1 MTTISRVRVVLY
13 CLFAGIVGMVIGSRA
28 WNAYTR
34 PPGVSAAPAA
44 SPVFAGAQGSFAP
57 IVDRDLPAVVNVS
70 SSKVVRGYGYP
81 SQMSP
86 FPMNPLFRQFFGDD
100 FGSQQQYRGMPGGGG
115 RQTQR
120 SLGSGVIVKP
130 DGYIITNN
138 HVIDGA
144 TDVRVTLLDKREF
157 KARVIGADSKTDIA
171 VLKIDAKDLPVLPW
185 GDSSKVRVGDVVLA
199 MGEPFGIGQSVTMGI
214 ISAKGRS
221 NITEIGGYG
230 DFIQTD
236 AAINQGNSGGALVD
250 MRGELIGINTAIL
263 THGGGGNE
271 GVGFAVPVNMAHS
284 VMDQV
289 ISHGKVVRGYMGVIP
304 QDITT
309 AMAESLHLT
318 DTRGVLMSD
327 VSAGSPAA
335 QAGIQRGDV
344 VLELDGERVENS
356 SQLRTRISMLA
367 PGTSVRVKF
376 LRDGAER
383 NVTVKLAEVPAD
395 GGAAPRTNGGRYF
408 NQNPGNQNPENQDPG
423 NPNPG
428 GQNPGQGFSHSQ
440 DPGSYR
446 GQGGGYRGAPSPG
459 YDRNDQ
465 GSALAGVSV
474 QNLDSQTARQ
484 LRLPAATRGVVV
496 TDVAQGTPAWM
507 SGLQPGDLVQEVDH
521 ARVNTTNDFDR
532 ALRRAPGHTVLL
544 LVNRQGGTV
553 YLAVAPR

>member
-1 MTTISRVRVVLY
+1 MALSRVRIALY
-13 CLFAGIVGMVIGSRA
+13 CLLAGIVGMVIGSRA

-34 PPGVSAAPAA
+34 PQAVAAAPAA
-44 SPVFAGAQGSFAP
+44 APVAVQMQGSFAP

-70 SSKVVRGYGYP
+70 SSKVVRGYGYGA
-81 SQMSP
+81 SP
-86 FPMNPLFRQFFGDD
+86 FTMDPFFRQFFGDD
-100 FGSQQQYRGMPGGGG
+100 FGGQQGYRGMPGGG
-115 RQTQR
+115 RATQK

-171 VLKIDAKDLPVLPW
+171 VLKIDARDLPVLPW
-185 GDSSKVRVGDVVLA
+185 GDSNKVRVGDVVLA
-199 MGEPFGIGQSVTMGI
+199 MGEPFGLGQSVTMGI

-263 THGGGGNE
+263 TRGGGGNE

-289 ISHGKVVRGYMGVIP
+289 ISHGKVVRGYLGVVP
-304 QDITT
+304 QDITA

-318 DTRGVLMSD
+318 DTRGALVGD
-327 VSAGSPAA
+327 VPAGSPAA

-344 VLELDGERVENS
+344 ILELDGQRVENS
-356 SQLRTRISMLA
+356 NQLRSRVSGMA
-367 PGTSVRVKF
+367 PGTDVRVKF
-376 LRDGAER
+376 LHDGAEK
-383 NVTVKLAEVPAD
+383 NVTVKLGELPAD
-395 GGAAPRTNGGRYF
+395 GGPAPAPRANPPGRYY
-408 NQNPGNQNPENQDPG
+408 NPPPD
-423 NPNPG
+423 
-428 GQNPGQGFSHSQ
+428 QGYSHSQ
-440 DPGSYR
+440 DPGRYR
-446 GQGGGYRGAPSPG
+446 GSQGYLPGRGYAPQGDQYSGPDRGSG
-459 YDRNDQ
+459 
-465 GSALAGVSV
+465 LEGVAV
-474 QNLDSQTARQ
+474 QNLDAQTARQ
-484 LRLPAATRGVVV
+484 LRLPPMTRGVVV
-496 TDVAQGTPAWM
+496 TDVTPGTMAAAAGM
-507 SGLQPGDLVQEVDH
+507 QPGDLIQEVDH
-521 ARVNTTNDFDR
+521 ARVNSTHDFDR

-544 LVNRQGGTV
+544 LVNRQGGTI
-553 YLAVAPR
+553 YLAVEPR

>member
-1 MTTISRVRVVLY
+1 MTISRVRMAVY
-13 CLFAGIVGMVIGSRA
+13 CLLAGIVGVAIGSRA

-34 PPGVSAAPAA
+34 PQGVAAAPAA
-44 SPVFAGAQGSFAP
+44 APTAVQMQGSFAP

-70 SSKVVRGYGYP
+70 SSKAVRGYGGYG

-86 FPMNPLFRQFFGDD
+86 MMDPFFRQFFGDD
-100 FGSQQQYRGMPGGGG
+100 FGGQQQYRGMPGG

-185 GDSSKVRVGDVVLA
+185 GDANKVRVGDVVLA
-199 MGEPFGIGQSVTMGI
+199 MGQPFGIGQSVTMGI

-289 ISHGKVVRGYMGVIP
+289 ISHGKVVRGYMGVVP
-304 QDITT
+304 QDITS

-318 DTRGVLMSD
+318 DTRGVLMGD
-327 VSAGSPAA
+327 VTTGSPAA

-344 VLELDGERVENS
+344 ILELDGQRVENS
-356 SQLRTRISMLA
+356 NQLRTRVSMLA
-367 PGTSVRVKF
+367 PGTQVHVKF
-376 LRDGAER
+376 LHDGAEQ
-383 NVTVKLAEVPAD
+383 NVTVTLAEVPAD
-395 GGAAPRTNGGRYF
+395 AGAAPRPNGGGRNYY
-408 NQNPGNQNPENQDPG
+408 QSPG
-423 NPNPG
+423 
-428 GQNPGQGFSHSQ
+428 
-440 DPGSYR
+440 R
-446 GQGGGYRGAPSPG
+446 GQGQGYGGHSSNPGDYRGSGQG
-459 YDRNDQ
+459 YARGPYRGDDQ
-465 GSALAGVSV
+465 SNGLDGVTV
-474 QNLDSQTARQ
+474 QNLDVQSARQ
-484 LRLPAATRGVVV
+484 LRLSPMTRGVVV
-496 TDVAQGTPAWM
+496 TDVAQGTPAGM
-507 SGLQPGDLVQEVDH
+507 SGLQPGDLIQEVDH
-521 ARVNTTNDFDR
+521 TRVSTTNDYDR
-532 ALRRAPGHTVLL
+532 ALRRSPGHTVLL
-544 LVNRQGGTV
+544 LVNRQGSTI
-553 YLAVAPR
+553 YLAVQPR

>member
-1 MTTISRVRVVLY
+1 MPLSRVRIALY
-13 CLFAGIVGMVIGSRA
+13 CLLAGVVGMVIGSRA
-28 WNAYTR
+28 WNSYTR
-34 PPGVSAAPAA
+34 PQEVAAAPAA
-44 SPVFAGAQGSFAP
+44 APPAVQMQGSFAP

-70 SSKVVRGYGYP
+70 SSKVVRGYGYGG
-81 SQMSP
+81 SP
-86 FPMNPLFRQFFGDD
+86 MMDPFFRQFFGDD
-100 FGSQQQYRGMPGGGG
+100 FGGQYRGMPGGGG
-115 RQTQR
+115 RATQK
-120 SLGSGVIVKP
+120 SLGSGVIVKA

-144 TDVRVTLLDKREF
+144 TDVRVTLLDKRDF

-185 GDSSKVRVGDVVLA
+185 GDSNKVRVGDVVLA

-289 ISHGKVVRGYMGVIP
+289 ISHGKVVRGYLGVVP
-304 QDITT
+304 QDITS

-318 DTRGVLMSD
+318 DTRGALVGD
-327 VSAGSPAA
+327 VPSGPAA

-344 VLELDGERVENS
+344 ILELDGQRVENS
-356 SQLRTRISMLA
+356 NQLRSRISGMA
-367 PGTSVRVKF
+367 PGTDVHVKF
-376 LRDGAER
+376 LHDGAEK
-383 NVTVKLAEVPAD
+383 NVTVKLGEMPAD
-395 GGAAPRTNGGRYF
+395 GGGAPAPGRQYPGRQY
-408 NQNPGNQNPENQDPG
+408 NQPPD
-423 NPNPG
+423 
-428 GQNPGQGFSHSQ
+428 QGYSHSQ
-440 DPGSYR
+440 DPGRYR
-446 GQGGGYRGAPSPG
+446 GSQGYLPGGGGYGPQGGQNAAPERSG
-459 YDRNDQ
+459 
-465 GSALAGVSV
+465 GLEGVAV
-474 QNLDSQTARQ
+474 QNLDAQMARQ
-484 LRLPAATRGVVV
+484 LRLNPMTRGVVV
-496 TDVAQGTPAWM
+496 TDVAQGTMAAAA
-507 SGLQPGDLVQEVDH
+507 GLQPGDLIQEVDH
-521 ARVNTTNDFDR
+521 ARVSSTNDFDR

-544 LVNRQGGTV
+544 LVNRQGGTI
-553 YLAVAPR
+553 YLAVEPR

>member
-1 MTTISRVRVVLY
+1 MPVSRVRIALY
-13 CLFAGIVGMVIGSRA
+13 CLLAGMVGMVVGSRA

-34 PPGVSAAPAA
+34 PQAVAAAPAA
-44 SPVFAGAQGSFAP
+44 APAAVQMQGSFAP

-70 SSKVVRGYGYP
+70 SSKVVRGYGYGA
-81 SQMSP
+81 SP
-86 FPMNPLFRQFFGDD
+86 MMDPFFRQFFGDD
-100 FGSQQQYRGMPGGGG
+100 FGGQQQYRGMPGGG

-144 TDVRVTLLDKREF
+144 TDVRVTLLDKRDF

-171 VLKIDAKDLPVLPW
+171 VLKIEAKDLPVLPW
-185 GDSSKVRVGDVVLA
+185 GDSNKVRVGDVVLA
-199 MGEPFGIGQSVTMGI
+199 MGEPFGLGQSVTMGI

-263 THGGGGNE
+263 SRGGGGNE

-289 ISHGKVVRGYMGVIP
+289 ISHGKVSRGYLGVVP
-304 QDITT
+304 QDITA

-318 DTRGVLMSD
+318 DTRGALVGD
-327 VSAGSPAA
+327 VPAGSPAA

-344 VLELDGERVENS
+344 ILEMDGQRVENS
-356 SQLRTRISMLA
+356 NQLRSRVSGMA
-367 PGTSVRVKF
+367 PGTDVHIKF
-376 LRDGAER
+376 LHDGAEK
-383 NVTVKLAEVPAD
+383 NVTVKLGELPAD
-395 GGAAPRTNGGRYF
+395 GGVVPAPRP
-408 NQNPGNQNPENQDPG
+408 NPGRQYSQPPDQGYSHGQDPG
-423 NPNPG
+423 R
-428 GQNPGQGFSHSQ
+428 
-440 DPGSYR
+440 YR
-446 GQGGGYRGAPSPG
+446 GSQGYMPGGGYAPQ
-459 YDRNDQ
+459 Q
-465 GSALAGVSV
+465 GRQNPAPERAGGLDGVAV
-474 QNLDSQTARQ
+474 QNLDPQTARQ
-484 LRLPAATRGVVV
+484 LRLNPMTRGVVV
-496 TDVAQGTPAWM
+496 ADVAQGTMAAA
-507 SGLQPGDLVQEVDH
+507 SGLQPGDLIQEVDH
-521 ARVNTTNDFDR
+521 ARVSTTNDFDR

-544 LVNRQGGTV
+544 LVNRQGGTI
-553 YLAVAPR
+553 YLAVEPR

>member
-1 MTTISRVRVVLY
+1 MTTVSRARVVLY
-13 CLFAGIVGMVIGSRA
+13 CLLAGIVGMVIGSRA
-28 WNAYTR
+28 WDSYTR

-44 SPVFAGAQGSFAP
+44 SVPAFTGAQGSFAP

-70 SSKVVRGYGYP
+70 SSKVVRGYGY
-81 SQMSP
+81 QMSP
-86 FPMNPLFRQFFGDD
+86 FPMDPFFRQFFGDG
-100 FGSQQQYRGMPGGGG
+100 FGAQQQYRGMQ
-115 RQTQR
+115 QTQR

-185 GDSSKVRVGDVVLA
+185 GDSNKVRVGDVVLA

-271 GVGFAVPVNMAHS
+271 GVGFAVPANMAHS

-304 QDITT
+304 QDITA

-318 DTRGVLMSD
+318 DTRGVLMGD
-327 VSAGSPAA
+327 VPAGTPAA

-344 VLELDGERVENS
+344 ILELDGQRVENS
-356 SQLRTRISMLA
+356 NQLRSRISMLA
-367 PGTSVRVKF
+367 PGTDVRVKF
-376 LRDGAER
+376 LHDGAER
-383 NVTVKLAEVPAD
+383 NVTVRLGELPAD
-395 GGAAPRTNGGRYF
+395 GGAAPRTNGGRNY
-408 NQNPGNQNPENQDPG
+408 NQNPD
-423 NPNPG
+423 
-428 GQNPGQGFSHSQ
+428 QGYSHSQ

-446 GQGGGYRGAPSPG
+446 GRPGGPGGGYPNSG
-459 YDRNDQ
+459 YDRS
-465 GSALAGVSV
+465 SALAGVSV
-474 QNLDSQTARQ
+474 QNLDAQTARQ
-484 LRLPAATRGVVV
+484 LRLPAMTRGVVV
-496 TDVAQGTPAWM
+496 TDVAQGTPAAAA
-507 SGLQPGDLVQEVDH
+507 GLQPGDLIQEVDH
-521 ARVNTTNDFDR
+521 ARVYTANDFDR

-544 LVNRQGGTV
+544 LVNRQGGTI
-553 YLAVAPR
+553 YLAVEPR